1 MHAQSTRLYHL
12 GAQPVAR
19 SSLAR
24 LNEKQPYT
32 MYEAL
37 FNQLYAR
44 CQKLAPKHRFR
55 FKNKLYSLD
64 ASLID
69 LSLNIFPWAH
79 YALGKAAMKLHLS
92 LDHAGYIP
100 QFATITE
107 GKVSDIEIGRT
118 LQYSR
123 GSIVGFDKGYTDN
136 KWFK

>member
-69 LSLNIFPWAH
+69 LSLNIFP
-79 YALGKAAMKLHLS
+79 
-92 LDHAGYIP
+92 
-100 QFATITE
+100 
-107 GKVSDIEIGRT
+107 
-118 LQYSR
+118 
-123 GSIVGFDKGYTDN
+123 
-136 KWFK
+136 